1 VVTMTVAQQTL
12 CRHFADLLSYPDSAT
27 RQTASDC
34 ATLLR
39 DLHPEGVEPLTGFIN
54 FLDEQES
61 SQVEEVFTATFDLQP
76 ACHPY
81 VGYQLCGE
89 SQQRT
94 MFLIK
99 LQQLYHQ
106 HGFAS
111 GTELPDHLSTMLRFI
126 GTLDDR
132 NCCKELVSDG
142 LLPALEK
149 LLQGL
154 DQGDH
159 PYVVLLRTLQSF
171 LAETIDRDSTPFS
184 VVRPKET
191 CACST

>member
-1 VVTMTVAQQTL
+1 MTVAQQTL
-12 CRHFADLLSYPDSAT
+12 CHYFADLLSYPDGAT
-27 RQTASDC
+27 RQTATDC
-34 ATLLR
+34 ATLLQA
-39 DLHPEGVEPLTGFIN
+39 LYPESAKPLTGFVK
-54 FLDEQES
+54 FLD
-61 SQVEEVFTATFDLQP
+61 VEDAARIEEIFTETFDLQP

-99 LQQLYHQ
+99 LQQLYKQ
-106 HGFAS
+106 YSFHGDS
-111 GTELPDHLSTMLRFI
+111 ELPDHLSTMLRFV
-126 GTLDDR
+126 GTVPDHDCR
-132 NCCKELVSDG
+132 QELVCDG

-154 DQGDH
+154 AQDDH
-159 PYVVLLRTLQSF
+159 PYVALLRALQSF
-171 LAETIDRDSTPFS
+171 LIVTIDHDSSPFS
-184 VVRPKET
+184 VARPKEA

>member
-1 VVTMTVAQQTL
+1 MTVAQQTL
-12 CRHFADLLSYPDSAT
+12 CRHFADLLSYPGSAT
-27 RQTASDC
+27 RQTAADC
-34 ATLLR
+34 AKLLR
-39 DLHPEGVEPLTGFIN
+39 DLHPEVVEPLTGFIN
-54 FLDEQES
+54 FLDQQDS
-61 SQVEEVFTATFDLQP
+61 ARIEEVFTATFDLQP

-99 LQQLYHQ
+99 LQQLYNQ
-106 HGFAS
+106 HGFAA

-126 GTLDDR
+126 GTVDDR

-149 LLQGL
+149 LLQGV

-159 PYVVLLRTLQSF
+159 PYVALLTTLQSF
-171 LAETIDRDSTPFS
+171 LTETIDRDSTPFS

>member
-1 VVTMTVAQQTL
+1 MTVAQQTL
-12 CRHFADLLSYPDSAT
+12 CHYFADLLSYPDGAT
-27 RQTASDC
+27 QQTATDC

-39 DLHPEGVEPLTGFIN
+39 ALYPKSAESLTGFVK
-54 FLDEQES
+54 FLDGQDAARI
-61 SQVEEVFTATFDLQP
+61 EEVFTETFDLQP

-99 LQQLYHQ
+99 LQQLYNQ
-106 HGFAS
+106 HGFAAGS
-111 GTELPDHLSTMLRFI
+111 ELPDHLSTMLRFI
-126 GTLDDR
+126 GTVTDR
-132 NCCKELVSDG
+132 SCRQELISDG

-154 DQGDH
+154 DTTGEH
-159 PYVVLLRTLQSF
+159 PYVKLLRALQRF
-171 LAETIDRDSTPFS
+171 LAETVDTGTGLS
-184 VVRPKET
+184 VVPRPKEY
-191 CACST
+191 CS

>member
-1 VVTMTVAQQTL
+1 MSAAQQTL
-12 CRHFADLLSYPDSAT
+12 CRHFADLLSYPDGAT
-27 RQTASDC
+27 RPTAVAC
-34 ATLLR
+34 AALLYEIR
-39 DLHPEGVEPLTGFIN
+39 PQAAEPLTGFVN
-54 FLDEQES
+54 FLDAHEAAR
-61 SQVEEVFTATFDLQP
+61 VEEIFTATFDLQP

-99 LQQLYHQ
+99 LQQLYKEY
-106 HGFAS
+106 GFTA

-126 GTLDDR
+126 GTVADR
-132 NCCKELVSDG
+132 NCRQELISDG

-154 DQGDH
+154 DTGEH
-159 PYVVLLRTLQSF
+159 PYVELLRALQGF
-171 LAETIDRDSTPFS
+171 LIETVDPGTESSADP
-184 VVRPKET
+184 RPKEY
-191 CACST
+191 CS

>member
-1 VVTMTVAQQTL
+1 MSAVATHQAL
-12 CRHFADLLSYPDSAT
+12 CRHFADLLGYPDGAT
-27 RQTASDC
+27 RPAAVAC
-34 ATLLR
+34 AALLCEVR
-39 DLHPEGVEPLTGFIN
+39 PEAAEPLAGFVD
-54 FLDEQES
+54 FLDAHEAAR
-61 SQVEEVFTATFDLQP
+61 VEEIFTATFDLQP

-99 LQQLYHQ
+99 LQQLYKEY
-106 HGFAS
+106 GFTA

-126 GTLDDR
+126 GTVADG
-132 NCCKELVSDG
+132 NCRQELISDG

-154 DQGDH
+154 ESGEH
-159 PYVVLLRTLQSF
+159 PYVELLRSLQSF
-171 LAETIDRDSTPFS
+171 LAGTIDTGSELSAMP
-184 VVRPKET
+184 RPKEYY
-191 CACST
+191 S

>member
-1 VVTMTVAQQTL
+1 MFATQQTL
-12 CRHFADLLSYPDSAT
+12 CRQFAELLSYPDAAT
-27 RQTASDC
+27 RPTAAAC
-34 ATLLR
+34 AALLHEVR
-39 DLHPEGVEPLTGFIN
+39 PEAAEPLAGFVN
-54 FLDEQES
+54 FLDAHEAAR
-61 SQVEEVFTATFDLQP
+61 VEEIFTATFDLQP

-99 LQQLYHQ
+99 LQQLYKEY
-106 HGFAS
+106 GFTA

-126 GTLDDR
+126 GTVADR
-132 NCCKELVSDG
+132 NCRQELISDG

-154 DQGDH
+154 DQGEN
-159 PYVVLLRTLQSF
+159 PYVELLKALRIF
-171 LAETIDRDSTPFS
+171 LAASVDNGVKPFS
-184 VVRPKET
+184 VTRVKE
-191 CACST
+191 CCP

>member
-1 VVTMTVAQQTL
+1 MYPVTAHRTL
-12 CRHFADLLSYPDSAT
+12 CRHFADLLSYPDGAT
-27 RQTASDC
+27 RQKAADC
-34 ATLLR
+34 AALLR
-39 DLHPEGVEPLTGFIN
+39 NLYPEAAEPLCGFVN
-54 FLDEQES
+54 FLEQ
-61 SQVEEVFTATFDLQP
+61 QDAARVEEIFTATFDLQP

-99 LQQLYHQ
+99 LQQLYNQ
-106 HGFAS
+106 HGFTA

-126 GTLDDR
+126 GTVADHD
-132 NCCKELVSDG
+132 CQQELVSDG

-159 PYVVLLRTLQSF
+159 PYVELLSALRIF
-171 LAETIDRDSTPFS
+171 LTGTVDCRAKPFS
-184 VVRPKET
+184 VIRPKET
-191 CACST
+191 CSCST

>member
-1 VVTMTVAQQTL
+1 MLTTQQTL
-12 CRHFADLLSYPDSAT
+12 CRHFADLLSYPDGAT
-27 RQTASDC
+27 RQTAAAC
-34 ATLLR
+34 AMLLR
-39 DLHPEGVEPLTGFIN
+39 ELRPKADEPLAGFVN
-54 FLDEQES
+54 FLDAHQPAR
-61 SQVEEVFTATFDLQP
+61 VEEIFTATFDLQP

-106 HGFAS
+106 HGFAA
-111 GTELPDHLSTMLRFI
+111 GTELPDHLSTMLRFV
-126 GTLDDR
+126 GSVADR
-132 NCCKELVSDG
+132 NCRQELVSDG

-159 PYVVLLRTLQSF
+159 PYVALLRALQNF
-171 LAETIDRDSTPFS
+171 LIETVDTGAKLSAVP
-184 VVRPKET
+184 RPKEY
-191 CACST
+191 CSCST

>member
-1 VVTMTVAQQTL
+1 MTVAQQTL

-27 RQTASDC
+27 RETAAAC
-34 ATLLR
+34 VALLR
-39 DLHPEGVEPLTGFIN
+39 ELRPEVDEPLTGFVN
-54 FLDEQES
+54 FLDSHQPAR
-61 SQVEEVFTATFDLQP
+61 VEEIFTATFDLQP

-99 LQQLYHQ
+99 LQQLYNQ
-106 HGFAS
+106 HGFAAGS
-111 GTELPDHLSTMLRFI
+111 ELPDHLSTMLRFI
-126 GTLDDR
+126 GTVDDR

-159 PYVVLLRTLQSF
+159 PYVVLLRTLQCF
-171 LAETIDRDSTPFS
+171 LAETLDRDSTLFS

>member
-1 VVTMTVAQQTL
+1 MSTAAVHQVI
-12 CRHFADLLSYPDSAT
+12 CRHFADLLSYPDGNT
-27 RQTASDC
+27 RQAAVEC
-34 ATLLR
+34 AELLR
-39 DLHPEGVEPLTGFIN
+39 SCHPEAANPLIGFVN
-54 FLDEQES
+54 FLEAHPAAR
-61 SQVEEVFTATFDLQP
+61 VEEIFTATFDLQP

-99 LQQLYHQ
+99 LQQLYKEY
-106 HGFAS
+106 GFTA

-126 GTLDDR
+126 GTVSDH
-132 NCCKELVSDG
+132 NCRKELVSDG

-154 DQGDH
+154 DQDDH
-159 PYVVLLRTLQSF
+159 PYVALLRTLQRF
-171 LAETIDRDSTPFS
+171 LIETVDPGTESSADP
-184 VVRPKET
+184 RPKEV
-191 CACST
+191 CSCST

>member
-1 VVTMTVAQQTL
+1 MTVAQQTL
-12 CRHFADLLSYPDSAT
+12 CRHFADLLSYPDGAT
-27 RQTASDC
+27 QQTATDC
-34 ATLLR
+34 ATLLQA
-39 DLHPEGVEPLTGFIN
+39 LYPKSAESLTGFVK
-54 FLDEQES
+54 FLDRQDAARI
-61 SQVEEVFTATFDLQP
+61 EEVFTETFDLQP

-99 LQQLYHQ
+99 LQQLYKQ
-106 HGFAS
+106 YGFPGGS
-111 GTELPDHLSTMLRFI
+111 ELPDHLSTMLRFV
-126 GTLDDR
+126 GTVPDHDCR
-132 NCCKELVSDG
+132 QELVSDG

-154 DQGDH
+154 AQDDH
-159 PYVVLLRTLQSF
+159 PYVALLRALQSF
-171 LAETIDRDSTPFS
+171 LSETIDHDSSPFS
-184 VVRPKET
+184 VARSKET

>member
-1 VVTMTVAQQTL
+1 MTVAQQTL
-12 CRHFADLLSYPDSAT
+12 CRHFADLLSYPDGAT
-27 RQTASDC
+27 RQTAAAC
-34 ATLLR
+34 AALLR
-39 DLHPEGVEPLTGFIN
+39 EVRPDAGEPLAGFVN
-54 FLDEQES
+54 FLGAHEAAR
-61 SQVEEVFTATFDLQP
+61 VEEIFTATFDLQP

-99 LQQLYHQ
+99 LQQLYNQ
-106 HGFAS
+106 HGFAT

-126 GTLDDR
+126 GTVADR
-132 NCCKELVSDG
+132 NCRQELTSDG

-154 DQGDH
+154 DTGEH
-159 PYVVLLRTLQSF
+159 PYVELLRALQGF
-171 LAETIDRDSTPFS
+171 LIETVDPGTESSADP
-184 VVRPKET
+184 RPKEY
-191 CACST
+191 CS

>member
-1 VVTMTVAQQTL
+1 MTDAQQTL
-12 CRHFADLLSYPDSAT
+12 CRRFADLLSYPDGAT
-27 RQTASDC
+27 RQTAADC
-34 ATLLR
+34 AALLR
-39 DLHPEGVEPLTGFIN
+39 EIRPEAGQPLAGFVN
-54 FLDEQES
+54 FLDAHQAA
-61 SQVEEVFTATFDLQP
+61 QVEEVFTETFDLQP

-99 LQQLYHQ
+99 LQQLYNQ
-106 HGFAS
+106 HGFAA
-111 GTELPDHLSTMLRFI
+111 GAELPDHLSTMLRFI
-126 GTLDDR
+126 GTVDDR
-132 NCCKELVSDG
+132 NCRQELVSDG

-154 DQGDH
+154 EQHDH
-159 PYVVLLRTLQSF
+159 PYVALLWALQGF
-171 LAETIDRDSTPFS
+171 LTETIDHDSSPFC
-184 VVRPKET
+184 VARPKET

>member
-1 VVTMTVAQQTL
+1 MTVAQQTL
-12 CRHFADLLSYPDSAT
+12 CRHFADLLSYPGSAT
-27 RQTASDC
+27 RQTAADC

-39 DLHPEGVEPLTGFIN
+39 KRHPEVAEPLTGFLH
-54 FLDEQES
+54 FLEEQDGARI
-61 SQVEEVFTATFDLQP
+61 EEVFTATFDLQP

-99 LQQLYHQ
+99 LQQLYTQ
-106 HGFAS
+106 HGFAA

-126 GTLDDR
+126 GTLEDR

>member
-1 VVTMTVAQQTL
+1 MTVAQQTL
-12 CRHFADLLSYPDSAT
+12 CRHFADLLTYPDGAT
-27 RQTASDC
+27 RQTAADC
-34 ATLLR
+34 AALLR
-39 DLHPEGVEPLTGFIN
+39 EIRPEAGQPLAGFVN
-54 FLDEQES
+54 FLDAHQAA
-61 SQVEEVFTATFDLQP
+61 QVEEIFTATFDLQP

-99 LQQLYHQ
+99 LQQLYKQ
-106 HGFAS
+106 YSFHGGS
-111 GTELPDHLSTMLRFI
+111 ELPDHLSTMLRFV
-126 GTLDDR
+126 GTVPDHDCR
-132 NCCKELVSDG
+132 QELVCDG

-154 DQGDH
+154 AQDDH
-159 PYVVLLRTLQSF
+159 PYVALLRALQSF
-171 LAETIDRDSTPFS
+171 LVVTIDHDSSPFS
-184 VVRPKET
+184 VARPKET

>member
-1 VVTMTVAQQTL
+1 MSTATLHQTL
-12 CRHFADLLSYPDSAT
+12 CRHFAVLLSYPDGDT
-27 RQTASDC
+27 RQTAAECSH
-34 ATLLR
+34 LLR
-39 DLHPEGVEPLTGFIN
+39 DIHPAAAEPLHGFIN
-54 FLDEQES
+54 FLDVQDAVR
-61 SQVEEVFTATFDLQP
+61 VEEIFTATFDLQP

-99 LQQLYHQ
+99 LQQLYNQ
-106 HGFAS
+106 HGFTA

-126 GTLDDR
+126 GTEADR
-132 NCCKELVSDG
+132 DCSDELVSNG

-154 DQGDH
+154 DNGEH
-159 PYVVLLRTLQSF
+159 PYVELLKALQIF
-171 LAETIDRDSTPFS
+171 LTGTVDNSTKPFS
-184 VVRPKET
+184 VTRSKE
-191 CACST
+191 CCS

>member
-1 VVTMTVAQQTL
+1 MTVAQQTL
-12 CRHFADLLSYPDSAT
+12 CRHFADLLSYPDGAT
-27 RQTASDC
+27 RQTATDC
-34 ATLLR
+34 AALLR
-39 DLHPEGVEPLTGFIN
+39 EIRPEAGQPLAGFVN
-54 FLDEQES
+54 FLDAHQAA
-61 SQVEEVFTATFDLQP
+61 QVEEIFTATFDLQP

-99 LQQLYHQ
+99 LQQLYNQ
-106 HGFAS
+106 HGFAA
-111 GTELPDHLSTMLRFI
+111 GAELPDHLSTMLRVI
-126 GTLDDR
+126 GMVDDR
-132 NCCKELVSDG
+132 DCRQELVSDG

-154 DQGDH
+154 DQDDH
-159 PYVVLLRTLQSF
+159 PYVALLRALQSF
-171 LAETIDRDSTPFS
+171 LTDTIDCGSTLFS